1 MKGQVEE
8 ERMTDLTLKGC
19 TYEPMSS
26 YLSALAV
33 LRLVSEQKD
42 PDAKGWWDD
51 LGVFHLDSCL
61 DEEGLIR
68 FFLDEYRPTPIVSP
82 WNGGSGFY
90 DGDNVD
96 NINAIMDGGSARF
109 DNYRSTIKTIRSFPE
124 LPNTDLPVR
133 ELLTFLYAET
143 GVMKGKKRED
153 LLELFQDTEKLALD
167 VRSISTDIDPLNNTI
182 EELEILSKVSKN
194 SLENEKARSARVK
207 SLIKEAKKIRS
218 HVKQF
223 QKKKGTGKEDIISAC
238 RDRLPDQVI
247 EWIDASTILTPDGK
261 AAYPPILGT
270 GGNDGR
276 FEFSNNFMGCL
287 RSMLLEKPDFS
298 EDLLKNA
305 IFDKKTESLQK
316 ISIGQYDPSRTGGF
330 NQGNGIENK
339 DDFKANPW
347 NFILTFEGAILW
359 AGSIVKS
366 KNMRLKESHLI
377 RSPFTVRSV
386 QVGYNSSCE
395 SENSRAEIW
404 APLWRSPTN
413 YRELKLFFSE
423 GRANI
428 GKDAATNSI
437 EFAEA
442 ATSLGVDRGIS
453 GFIRYNLLER
463 RGKSYLALP
472 AGAITVHYRDESSLI
487 REINRPL
494 SQIDSALRGDTI
506 PASYTSARR
515 KIDEKIYETL
525 LHGGKKRVI
534 ALVSAIGQF
543 EKLISQSGIGF
554 DPVIKKPMYGLSPRW
569 IEFADDG
576 SLEVRIAAAIASIG
590 RSDRVGSIRSNIS
603 HVDPE
608 NPYQWV
614 KGRGQ
619 FAWEGNSL
627 YARLS
632 SVLSRRMMD
641 TDRLGVEKNP
651 LFGAIRISVEDINAF
666 IEGRVD
672 ESLLENLIFGFSWI
686 NWNKTDEI
694 DELRRS
700 LFKEDGGWN
709 IPVYQGVVSRPY
721 ALLKLLFLPKGIK
734 KGGEMIPLKPEPSVI
749 PHLCA
754 NRIKDACKIAERRL
768 VTKDFIPVTSSFP
781 DGKNGVRIA
790 AALLIPVKDERKLKR
805 LVLKEK
811 TD

>member
-1 MKGQVEE
+1 
-8 ERMTDLTLKGC
+8 MTELILKGC

-42 PDAKGWWDD
+42 PNAKGWWDD

-61 DEEGLIR
+61 DEDRLIN

-96 NINAIMDGGSARF
+96 NINAIMNDGSVRF
-109 DNYRSTIKTIRSFPE
+109 DTYRNTIKAIRSFPE
-124 LPNTDLPVR
+124 IPNTDIPVR
-133 ELLTFLYAET
+133 ELLVFLSNET
-143 GVMKGKKRED
+143 SVMKGKKRDE
-153 LLELFQDTEKLALD
+153 LLELIQDTEKLALNAH
-167 VRSISTDIDPLNNTI
+167 SISPDIDFLNNTI
-182 EELEILSKVSKN
+182 EELEQLSKVSKI
-194 SLENEKARSARVK
+194 STESEKSRSTSVK
-207 SLIKEAKKIRS
+207 SLIKEAKKVRS
-218 HVKQF
+218 YVKQM

-238 RDRLPDQVI
+238 RDRLEDQAI

-261 AAYPPILGT
+261 AAYPPVLGT

-287 RSMLLEKPDFS
+287 RSMLLDTTDFS
-298 EDLLKNA
+298 KDLISNA

-316 ISIGQYDPSRTGGF
+316 ISIGQYDPTRTGGF

-339 DDFKANPW
+339 DEFKANPW
-347 NFILTFEGAILW
+347 TFILTFEGAILW
-359 AGSIVKS
+359 ASSVVKS

-386 QVGYNSSCE
+386 QVGYNSSSE
-395 SENSRAEIW
+395 GENSRAEIW
-404 APLWRSPTN
+404 APLWKNPTDYN
-413 YRELKLFFSE
+413 ELKLFFSE

-437 EFAEA
+437 EFAQA

-472 AGAITVHYRDESSLI
+472 AGIINVLYKEESDLI

-494 SQIDSALRGDTI
+494 SQIDSALRGDNI
-506 PASYTSARR
+506 PASFKSARR

-525 LHGGKKRVI
+525 QNGGRNHVKS
-534 ALVSAIGQF
+534 LVSAIGEF
-543 EKLISQSGIGF
+543 EKLVSRSAERN
-554 DPVIKKPMYGLSPRW
+554 DPIIKKPISSLSPRW
-569 IEFADDG
+569 INFADDG
-576 SLEVRIAAAIASIG
+576 SLEVRIAAAVASIA
-590 RSDRVGSIRSNIS
+590 RSDKVGSIRANIS
-603 HVDPE
+603 HTDPE
-608 NPYQWV
+608 NPYQWDN
-614 KGRGQ
+614 GRGQ
-619 FAWEGNSL
+619 FAWEGNSI

-641 TDRLGVEKNP
+641 ADRLGVKTTP
-651 LFGAIRISVEDINAF
+651 LWGAIRITEEDISAF
-666 IEGRVD
+666 IEGHID
-672 ESLLENLIFGFSWI
+672 ESLLENLIYGFSWI
-686 NWNKTDEI
+686 NWNKNDEV

-700 LFKEDGGWN
+700 LFDEHGGWN
-709 IPVYQGVVSRPY
+709 KPVQRCIISRPY
-721 ALLKLLFLPKGIK
+721 ALLKLLFLPDGIK
-734 KGGEMIPLKPEPSVI
+734 KGNEKIILKPETSII
-749 PHLCA
+749 PLLCA
-754 NRIKDACKIAERRL
+754 NRINDACKIAERRL
-768 VTKDFIPVTSSFP
+768 ITKDFIPVTSSFP
-781 DGKNGVRIA
+781 DGGNGVRLS
-790 AALLIPVKDERKLKR
+790 AALLIPLRNEREIKR
-805 LVLKEK
+805 LVLKRE